1 MRLLTLANSEF
12 LTYKSRLRFTVGSE
26 FLPVS
31 CNGGCSQDRYA
42 MINFFKQQFS
52 ILLMSTTTTTT
63 QLNSRNVLILRPRS
77 IDLQIPLFEDPRQMP
92 RKKLIPELKKRG
104 LGCVEKTPVLQA
116 RLLKAIIEENRIN
129 PIDPSDMNDR
139 QPEKWLRIA
148 NLAFE
153 EACQIEENP
162 EARIECMNRS
172 NIWIETNITDCN
184 QLKEAAKGK
193 LCPSGESPLFLA
205 LLRFGASLMIQ
216 PLVEQQAAL
225 DFNVSSQ
232 SLRGSAF
239 ISQLC
244 TGFTA
249 LPEHLT
255 EERAILD
262 GLAENKLKKKRKKI
276 VHIKDESSTI
286 DIELN
291 RELFVEVGNERFV
304 KARVTRVEQSDDS
317 TSDAETKVTIFA
329 KPTSSQFGGP
339 KFEFQLDKNDYN
351 EAISREDEA
360 ILETIEEN
368 LSWVV

>member
-1 MRLLTLANSEF
+1 
-12 LTYKSRLRFTVGSE
+12 
-26 FLPVS
+26 
-31 CNGGCSQDRYA
+31 
-42 MINFFKQQFS
+42 
-52 ILLMSTTTTTT
+52 MSTTTTT
-63 QLNSRNVLILRPRS
+63 QQNSRNVLILRPRS
-77 IDLQIPLFEDPRQMP
+77 IDLQIPLFEDPRRMR
-92 RKKLIPELKKRG
+92 RKKLISELKKRG

-129 PIDPSDMNDR
+129 PSDMNDR
-139 QPEKWLRIA
+139 QPEKWLHIA

-162 EARIECMNRS
+162 EARIACMNRS

-225 DFNVSSQ
+225 DFNVSSL

-262 GLAENKLKKKRKKI
+262 ELAGKEVKKKRKKT
-276 VHIKDESSTI
+276 VHI
-286 DIELN
+286 
-291 RELFVEVGNERFV
+291 
-304 KARVTRVEQSDDS
+304 
-317 TSDAETKVTIFA
+317 
-329 KPTSSQFGGP
+329 
-339 KFEFQLDKNDYN
+339 
-351 EAISREDEA
+351 EDEA
-360 ILETIEEN
+360 ILKTVEES
-368 LSWVV
+368 LLVK